1 MEKVDI
7 AQQLKHKIISLWLHL
22 WLKRIARKYPDFF
35 MNMMADVC
43 YDDKSKEIMCL
54 RYKKE
59 LKFKQIPKM
68 VNLEERQVYKIHQ
81 KVIKKLITI

>member
-35 MNMMADVC
+35 MNMMTDVC
-43 YDDKSKEIMCL
+43 YDDKSKEIMFL